1 VKISIS
7 NINLGDIDKVK
18 LKFSPDF
25 PDYLMSSIKSTFI
38 ENQINALVKNDKYEV
53 VGDWHSL
60 LNMLRGI
67 QGKATRN
74 NFKIEVKDNF
84 SKVIIENLIKK
95 NNKIKTKDQKKNKKV
110 KPLSDSQINS
120 QLKKAGFK
128 PPYKLTKYQ
137 LASIKFLLQQDNGAN
152 FSVPGSGKTVV
163 TLATHVLT
171 KGVNGLLVVA
181 PKNAFMAWD
190 EQIDEIFEKSHP
202 IRKKGIVRLIGTE
215 KNIKKLLTSGHKY
228 FLINYERL
236 PRIITLLSNFLRSN
250 KIHMVLDESH
260 KIKSQNANRANA
272 ARILSI
278 YPVRKDILTGTPM
291 PNTEDDVKNQWDFL
305 YQNLSFDIKRDFF
318 TRTTK
323 QQLNLPKLTRKFVP
337 VKMSEG
343 QLLLYARVMDP
354 FTRLIKEKD
363 MDIRS
368 NFSKIKKSIMR
379 LIQISSNPILV
390 LRRMGENN
398 EYYMGN
404 EVDRKIVRQIENE
417 VDSEKIKR
425 ACLEARKLAAKGEKS
440 VIWTFFRGN
449 VERIGKEL
457 LNDLGAEYIHG
468 GVPTGDDEELGTRE
482 QKIKRFKDLDSNCMV
497 LVANYAA
504 CAEGISLHKACHNA
518 IYIDRTFQAELYLQ
532 SEDRIHR
539 LGDQH
544 TKKVLILET
553 AVPRGYRSID
563 LAIRMNLEKKIRRM
577 GNFLNDPHLRQM
589 ANDEY
594 ETNEPIDEDIDD
606 VRNILKDFA
615 NAKIK

>member
-1 VKISIS
+1 MILLIS
-7 NINLGDIDKVK
+7 NIRSDNIDKVK
-18 LKFSPDF
+18 LTFSKDF
-25 PDYLMSSIKSTFI
+25 PDYVISSIKSTFI
-38 ENQINALVKNDKYEV
+38 ENQISPLIKNDQYEI

-67 QGKATRN
+67 QGKSVRN
-74 NFKIEVKDNF
+74 KFKIEVKDNF
-84 SKVIIENLIKK
+84 SKVIIDNLK
-95 NNKIKTKDQKKNKKV
+95 KKNKKIKDKDKKGNKEV
-110 KPLSDSQINS
+110 ITLSDTKIKQ
-120 QLKKAGFK
+120 QLLKESFK

-137 LASIKFLLQQDNGAN
+137 LKSLKFLLQQDNGAN

-171 KGVNGLLVVA
+171 KGTNGLLVVA

-190 EQIDEIFEKSHP
+190 EQIDEIFDESHP
-202 IRKKGIVRLIGTE
+202 IRKKGLIRLIGSE
-215 KNIKKLLTSGHKY
+215 SRIRKLLTSGHKY

-236 PRIITLLSNFLRSN
+236 PSLITLISNFLRSN

-260 KIKSQNANRANA
+260 KIKSKNANRANA

-291 PNTEDDVKNQWDFL
+291 PNSPDDVKNQWDFL
-305 YQNLSFDIKRDFF
+305 YQNLAFDIRRNFF

-323 QQLNLPKLTRKFVP
+323 GQLNLPKLKRKFIP
-337 VKMSEG
+337 VKMSDA
-343 QLLLYARVMDP
+343 QKLLYSRVMDD
-354 FTRLIKEKD
+354 TMRITKEKD
-363 MDIRS
+363 LNIRS
-368 NFSKIKKSIMR
+368 SFKRIKKSIMR

-390 LRRMGENN
+390 LRKMAENN

-404 EVDRKIVRQIENE
+404 EVDRKIVRQIEKE
-417 VDSEKIKR
+417 IDSEKIKR
-425 ACLEARKLAAKGEKS
+425 ACHEARLLAAKGEKT
-440 VIWTFFRGN
+440 VIWTFFKGN

-457 LNDLGAEYIHG
+457 LNDLNAEYIHG

-482 QKIKRFKDLDSNCMV
+482 QKIKKFKDLKSNCMV

-504 CAEGISLHKACHNA
+504 CAEGISLHKSCHNA

-539 LGDQH
+539 LGDNH
-544 TKKVLILET
+544 NKKVLILET

-563 LAIRMNLEKKIRRM
+563 IAIRMNLERKIRRM
-577 GNFLNDPHLRQM
+577 ANFLNDPHLRQM

-594 ETNEPIDEDIDD
+594 DTNEPIDFGIQEVKD
-606 VRNILKDFA
+606 ILKDFA
-615 NAKIK
+615 NAKV